1 MSQIGT
7 AMKKKVLVCG
17 SVLVAAT
24 VAASFSGI
32 LLAGTSVTA
41 DAAMETYQ
49 VLGTSQEGVIRQNVG
64 TGEILVC
71 TVDLGGTLSCAATE
85 GF

>member
-1 MSQIGT
+1 M
-7 AMKKKVLVCG
+7 MKKRVLDCG
-17 SVLVAAT
+17 YVLVAAT
-24 VAASFSGI
+24 VAAS
-32 LLAGTSVTA
+32 LAGVMLAGSSVTA

-64 TGEILVC
+64 TGEISVC

-85 GF
+85 GL